1 MKFMEIKDLYS
12 LGYEPNNNKNVF
24 QGMEDIELAN
34 DIDLKINVENMLKA
48 IAYDLHSDFYYS
60 IVFYDNEHAYS
71 VVKIDGDIYERHF
84 ESKEDIESAMENSYE
99 CDDVAIFKLKDD
111 ILECI
116 GY

>member
-1 MKFMEIKDLYS
+1 MKFMEVERLHE
-12 LGYEPNNNKNVF
+12 LGYEKEVNNNIF
-24 QGMEDIELAN
+24 QDVVAILLED
-34 DIDLKINVENMLKA
+34 DDDLENTLKGF
-48 IAYDLHSDFYYS
+48 AYYLDSEFYFS
-60 IVFYDNEHAYS
+60 MVFYDNEHAYS

-84 ESKEDIESAMENSYE
+84 ESKEAIESAMEHSYE

>member
-1 MKFMEIKDLYS
+1 MNFMEITNLND
-12 LGYEPNNNKNVF
+12 LGYEMDANNNMF
-24 QGMEDIELAN
+24 QDTGAILLED
-34 DIDLKINVENMLKA
+34 DDLENTLKEF
-48 IAYDLHSDFYYS
+48 AYYLDSEFYFS
-60 IVFYDNEHAYS
+60 MVFYDNEHAFS

-84 ESKEDIESAMENSYE
+84 ETKKDIETAMEHSYV

>member
-1 MKFMEIKDLYS
+1 MKFMEITNLNN
-12 LGYEPNNNKNVF
+12 LGYEKEVNNNIF
-24 QGMEDIELAN
+24 QDTGAILLED
-34 DIDLKINVENMLKA
+34 DDDLENTLKGF
-48 IAYDLHSDFYYS
+48 AYYLDSEFYFS
-60 IVFYDNEHAYS
+60 MVFYDDEHAYS

-84 ESKEDIESAMENSYE
+84 ESKEAIESAMEHSYE

>member
-1 MKFMEIKDLYS
+1 MKFMEITNLNN
-12 LGYEPNNNKNVF
+12 LGYEKEVNNNIF
-24 QGMEDIELAN
+24 QDTGAILLED
-34 DIDLKINVENMLKA
+34 DDDLENTLKGF
-48 IAYDLHSDFYYS
+48 AYYLDSEFYFS
-60 IVFYDNEHAYS
+60 MVFYDNEHAYS

-84 ESKEDIESAMENSYE
+84 ESKEAIESAMEHSYE

>member
-1 MKFMEIKDLYS
+1 MNFMEITNLNN
-12 LGYEPNNNKNVF
+12 LGYEMEVNNNIF
-24 QGMEDIELAN
+24 Q
-34 DIDLKINVENMLKA
+34 DIDAILLEDGDDLENTLKEF
-48 IAYDLHSDFYYS
+48 AYYLDSEFYFS

-71 VVKIDGDIYERHF
+71 VVKIDGKLYEKYL
-84 ESKEDIESAMENSYE
+84 ETKEAIESAMEHSYE

>member
-1 MKFMEIKDLYS
+1 MKFMEITNLWD
-12 LGYEPNNNKNVF
+12 LGYEVDVNNNIF
-24 QGMEDIELAN
+24 QGTGAILLEDDDDPEDI
-34 DIDLKINVENMLKA
+34 LKGY
-48 IAYDLHSDFYYS
+48 AYYLDSEFYFS
-60 IVFYDNEHAYS
+60 MVFYDNEHAYS
-71 VVKIDGDIYERHF
+71 VVKIDGYIYERHF

>member
-1 MKFMEIKDLYS
+1 MKFMEVERLYD
-12 LGYEPNNNKNVF
+12 LGYEENVNNNIF
-24 QGMEDIELAN
+24 QDTGAILLED
-34 DIDLKINVENMLKA
+34 DDDLENTLKGF
-48 IAYDLHSDFYYS
+48 AYYLDSEFYFS

-84 ESKEDIESAMENSYE
+84 ESKEAIESAMEHSYV
-99 CDDVAIFKLKDD
+99 CDDIAIFKLKDD

>member
-1 MKFMEIKDLYS
+1 MKFMEVERLYD
-12 LGYEPNNNKNVF
+12 LGYEENVNNNIF
-24 QGMEDIELAN
+24 QDTGAILLED
-34 DIDLKINVENMLKA
+34 DDDLENTLKGFA
-48 IAYDLHSDFYYS
+48 HYLDSEFYFS

-84 ESKEDIESAMENSYE
+84 ESKEDIESAMEHSYA
-99 CDDVAIFKLKDD
+99 CNDVAIFKLKDN

>member
-1 MKFMEIKDLYS
+1 MKFMEVERLYN
-12 LGYEPNNNKNVF
+12 LGYEEDKNNNIF
-24 QGMEDIELAN
+24 QDTGAILLED
-34 DIDLKINVENMLKA
+34 DDDLENTLKGF
-48 IAYDLHSDFYYS
+48 AYYLDSEFYFS
-60 IVFYDNEHAYS
+60 MVFYDNEHAYS

-84 ESKEDIESAMENSYE
+84 ESKEAIESAIGHSYE